1 MNMIKIINW
10 LRSIELLAANVYLEA
25 SNRFSAD
32 QRFSSFLSR
41 LSHDETWHAYLLGNA
56 LEAIRDKES
65 LPEFG
70 IMIDPVTKK
79 EIEAPFK
86 ELYYLIHKQDIPKK
100 ELADCIM
107 KAEFSEWNS
116 IFLYALK
123 LVKDLTVNFQHIAAT
138 IEAHKK
144 RIQAFFEELPGEIRP
159 DDSLIR
165 LPNIWE
171 RKILIVEEDISFR
184 EFLSDL
190 LKGMAEIKE
199 AGNADEGMDKIK
211 AGFFNAVISEI
222 KMEKTTGIEFYQKSI
237 EVSPHI
243 SRNFIFCSENI
254 SPESKKFLQDN
265 HLIYFEKP
273 INIKRFAQGVQDIM
287 SKAL

>member
-25 SNRFSAD
+25 SNRYSAD

-100 ELADCIM
+100 ELADCIL

-138 IEAHKK
+138 MEAHKK

-171 RKILIVEEDISFR
+171 RKILIVEEEISFR

-199 AGNADEGMDKIK
+199 AGNADEGLDKIK
-211 AGFFNAVISEI
+211 ASFFNAVISEI

-237 EVSPHI
+237 EVNPHI

-265 HLIYFEKP
+265 HLICFEKP
-273 INIKRFAQGVQDIM
+273 INIKRFVQGVQDIM

>member
-1 MNMIKIINW
+1 M
-10 LRSIELLAANVYLEA
+10 
-25 SNRFSAD
+25 
-32 QRFSSFLSR
+32 
-41 LSHDETWHAYLLGNA
+41 
-56 LEAIRDKES
+56 
-65 LPEFG
+65 
-70 IMIDPVTKK
+70 
-79 EIEAPFK
+79 
-86 ELYYLIHKQDIPKK
+86 
-100 ELADCIM
+100 
-107 KAEFSEWNS
+107 
-116 IFLYALK
+116 
-123 LVKDLTVNFQHIAAT
+123 
-138 IEAHKK
+138 
-144 RIQAFFEELPGEIRP
+144 
-159 DDSLIR
+159 
-165 LPNIWE
+165 
-171 RKILIVEEDISFR
+171 
-184 EFLSDL
+184 
-190 LKGMAEIKE
+190 E